1 MMQVKPYDAAL
12 DYDEVESWRMARGQS
27 KLPVGFFPDIGVVV
41 YDDKTEEDLCA
52 AWLYEDKAGRVCWIA
67 HLVTRPH
74 INFNDSLRAIEI
86 AIDYLSSIAKEEGF
100 KFVMTSTKLP
110 SLIDTFKAMG
120 FISGEEDKGHQFLAK
135 VL

>member
-86 AIDYLSSIAKEEGF
+86 AIDYLSSIANEEGF

-120 FISGEEDKGHQFLAK
+120 FISGDGDKGHQFLARAI
-135 VL
+135 

>member
-1 MMQVKPYDAAL
+1 MMQVKSYDASL
-12 DYDEVESWRMARGQS
+12 DYDEIESWRTARGIS
-27 KLPVGFFPDIGVVV
+27 KLPAGFFPDIGVVV
-41 YDDKTEEDLCA
+41 YDDKTSEDLCA

-67 HLVTRPH
+67 HLVTRPS
-74 INFNDSLRAIEI
+74 INFNAALMAIEI
-86 AIDYLSSIAKEEGF
+86 AVDFLSSIAKEEGY

-120 FISGEEDKGHQFLAK
+120 FISSKEDEGHQFLAK